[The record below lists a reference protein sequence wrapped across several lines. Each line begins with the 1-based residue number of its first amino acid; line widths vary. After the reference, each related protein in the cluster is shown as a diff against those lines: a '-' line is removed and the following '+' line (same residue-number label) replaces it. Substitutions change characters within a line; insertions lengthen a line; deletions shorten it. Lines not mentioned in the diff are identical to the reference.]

1 VVGPRILI
9 VEDHHVFSEAL
20 ELLLGDRLLEEHVER
35 AEFRRAATVA
45 EGIGLVHEDGPFD
58 VAIVDLVLPDGD
70 GAEVLDEIKASHP
83 RTRVA
88 VLSPDPDLP
97 DALKAGAD
105 ETIAKETP
113 LLEMISDLACLADG
127 GDRTAAYAQASFRSH
142 RPDRLSPRRGSSRPP
157 GRGLTGH

>member
-1 VVGPRILI
+1 MVVGPRILI

-45 EGIGLVHEDGPFD
+45 GGIGLVHEYGPFD
-58 VAIVDLVLPDGD
+58 GAIVDLVLPDGD
-70 GAEVLDEIKASHP
+70 GAEVLGEIKASHP

-88 VLSPDPDLP
+88 VLSPDPDLS

-105 ETIAKETP
+105 ETICKETP

-127 GDRTAAYAQASFRSH
+127 GDRMA
-142 RPDRLSPRRGSSRPP
+142 G
-157 GRGLTGH
+157 